1 MRYVYVIFILLVIT
15 AVSILGFR
23 GTPFKKPPLEIF
35 PDMDHQPK
43 YKPQSPSLFFA
54 DGRTDRPVPP
64 HTVPRGGLIE
74 DVHLA
79 TGMTES
85 GEFAAGFPMEV
96 TADLLQ
102 RGQDRYEIFCTP
114 CHGSLGDGNGIT
126 KQYGMA
132 ATPTYHDDRLRDM
145 SEGEIYNTITHG
157 KNLMGRYGD
166 KLSVSDRWAV
176 VSYVRVLQRAAQG
189 TVDDVPPA
197 NRSELGL

>member
-1 MRYVYVIFILLVIT
+1 
-15 AVSILGFR
+15 
-23 GTPFKKPPLEIF
+23 
-35 PDMDHQPK
+35 
-43 YKPQSPSLFFA
+43 
-54 DGRTDRPVPP
+54 VPP

-79 TGMTES
+79 TGKTES
-85 GEFAAGFPMEV
+85 GEFATGFPVEI
-96 TADLLQ
+96 TRDLLD
-102 RGQDRYEIFCTP
+102 RGQERYEIFCTP

-132 ATPTYHDDRLRDM
+132 ATPTYHDARLRDM

-176 VSYVRVLQRAAQG
+176 VAYVRVLQRAAQG
-189 TVDDVPPA
+189 SVDDIPPE